1 MTGPDR
7 KGKNYND
14 RSQVYGGL
22 RVKTLIKIIVGLV
35 GLVVVVV
42 VAAAVLVPMFFDP
55 NDYKDELAT
64 LAKEHT
70 GRELTIEGDIGLSV
84 FPWIGLDLGVVE
96 LGNAPGFKAPRF
108 ARTEKVSI
116 RLKLMPL
123 LSKTIEMDTIVVHGL
138 EVNVEKKADGTTN
151 IPTAGR
157 TGRETAKTSD
167 SDAGEMGIAG
177 VAIGGVDVRNGA
189 LSWSDYGSGASYT
202 MINLAAQTGSL
213 ALGKPVDVTVSF
225 EVAGKKP
232 AMNGRVEFS
241 AEVLSDLAKQLH
253 KVSGLD
259 LEVNLTGPSLPNGAL
274 AAQVNA
280 NATADLAKGTAVL
293 SDLKIAVGDLNLSGA
308 LNLAGLDG
316 APTFKGN
323 ITLAQFDPKALMGT
337 LGMAPI
343 KTADDKVL
351 RALSAKFA
359 LSGNASRAALN
370 PLNVRIDDSTLK
382 GKIELVDFARSAL
395 RFELELDAIDAD
407 RYLPAASESSASPA
421 SPGGGAAGA
430 SPIPLDTLRGIDAAG
445 NLRIGKLKIAKLTT
459 SQILVTLNAK
469 DGLVRLNPVRAKLY
483 EGEYSGDMKLDARG
497 KVPALSINESLK
509 GVKAGPLLTDLQGE
523 DRLNGTTNLT
533 ASLTA
538 QGAGS
543 EAMKQSLNGRIR
555 FDFLDGAIKG
565 LNVAQMLRDAQA
577 KLKGGSAGGAKG
589 ANQTDFSELGGT
601 INIKNGLATNTDLS
615 AKSPFLRIAGKGQAS
630 LVKETINYGLT
641 TSVVASGAGQGGND
655 LKDLAGI
662 DIPIKVTGTFSEPSY
677 GLDFQALAGAFA
689 SSKASALVDKQKE
702 AITKKAEDAIGAKL
716 GGKLGG
722 VLGGKSEGGGT
733 DKIGGA
739 LKGLFKN

>member
-1 MTGPDR
+1 MGQ
-7 KGKNYND
+7 NYND
-14 RSQVYGGL
+14 WSQVYGGS

-42 VAAAVLVPMFFDP
+42 VAAAVLIPMFFDP

-123 LSKTIEMDTIVVHGL
+123 LSKTIEMDTITVHGL

-151 IPTAGR
+151 IPTAGG
-157 TGRETAKTSD
+157 TGGETPQTSD
-167 SDAGEMGIAG
+167 SDAGETGIAG
-177 VAIGGVDVRNGA
+177 VAIGGVDVRDGA

-202 MINLAAQTGSL
+202 INNLAAQTGSL

-225 EVAGKKP
+225 DVAGKKP

-259 LEVNLTGPSLPNGAL
+259 LKVNLTGASLPNGAL
-274 AAQVNA
+274 TAQVNA

-293 SDLKIAVGDLNLSGA
+293 SDLKIAVGDLNLNGA
-308 LNLAGLDG
+308 LHMAGLDG
-316 APTFKGN
+316 APTFKGDM
-323 ITLAQFDPKALMGT
+323 TLAQFDPKALMGT

-351 RALSAKFA
+351 RALSAKFV
-359 LSGNASRAALN
+359 LSGNSSRAALN
-370 PLNVRIDDSTLK
+370 PLSVRLDDSTLK
-382 GKIELVDFARSAL
+382 GKLELVDFARSAL
-395 RFELELDAIDAD
+395 RFDLELDAIDAD
-407 RYLPAASESSASPA
+407 RYLPAASESSVSAA
-421 SPGGGAAGA
+421 TPGGAAAGA
-430 SPIPLDTLRGIDAAG
+430 SPIPVDTLRGLDAAG
-445 NLRIGKLKIAKLTT
+445 NLRVGKLKIAKLTT
-459 SQILVTLNAK
+459 SQILVTLKAK
-469 DGLVRLNPVRAKLY
+469 DGLVRLNPVTAKLY
-483 EGEYSGDMKLDARG
+483 EGAYSGDIKLDVRG
-497 KVPALSINESLK
+497 KVAAFSVNESLN

-538 QGAGS
+538 RGAGP

-555 FDFLDGAIKG
+555 FDFLNGAIKG

-577 KLKGGSAGGAKG
+577 KLTGGSAGGAKG
-589 ANQTDFSELGGT
+589 PNQTDFSELGGT
-601 INIKNGLATNTDLS
+601 INLKNGLATNTDLS

-655 LKDLAGI
+655 LKNLAGI

-689 SSKASALVDKQKE
+689 SSKASALVNKQKE
-702 AITKKAEDAIGAKL
+702 AITKKAKDAIGGKL
-716 GGKLGG
+716 GDKLGG
-722 VLGGKSEGGGT
+722 VLGGKSDGGST
-733 DKIGGA
+733 DKVGGA
-739 LKGLFKN
+739 LKGLFNN